1 MDKVY
6 ILLMLLT
13 RLNKDIIWQR
23 LWGNYFY
30 DKYQLDL

>member
-1 MDKVY
+1 MKYMDTIY

-23 LWGNYFY
+23 LWNYF
-30 DKYQLDL
+30 QW